1 MAKKITLKELA
12 AMTGTSVSTVSKAL
26 NQSTEISESTRRRI
40 VEVARASHYQ
50 FGKQSLPEE
59 RQKIVGFLV
68 PDVSNPYFA
77 RLWRGVE
84 DIAKAHDYS
93 VVACHTGENS
103 ELEVEQLMRIQR
115 LDVAGL
121 LAVPVREE
129 NFHNAQKSER

>member
-103 ELEVEQLMRIQR
+103 ELEVEQLMRI
-115 LDVAGL
+115 
-121 LAVPVREE
+121 
-129 NFHNAQKSER
+129 

>member
-50 FGKQSLPEE
+50 FGKHSLPEE
-59 RQKIVGFLV
+59 RQNIVGFLV

-84 DIAKAHDYS
+84 DIAKAHD
-93 VVACHTGENS
+93 
-103 ELEVEQLMRIQR
+103 
-115 LDVAGL
+115 
-121 LAVPVREE
+121 
-129 NFHNAQKSER
+129 

>member
-1 MAKKITLKELA
+1 MTLLHLQKTGGPYGEKITLKELA

-68 PDVSNPYFA
+68 PDVS
-77 RLWRGVE
+77 
-84 DIAKAHDYS
+84 I
-93 VVACHTGENS
+93 HTLPVSGE
-103 ELEVEQLMRIQR
+103 V
-115 LDVAGL
+115 
-121 LAVPVREE
+121 
-129 NFHNAQKSER
+129 

>member
-84 DIAKAHDYS
+84 DTLIIVTHTDYYTIDNSTAFIFNS
-93 VVACHTGENS
+93 V
-103 ELEVEQLMRIQR
+103 
-115 LDVAGL
+115 D
-121 LAVPVREE
+121 
-129 NFHNAQKSER
+129 

>member
-59 RQKIVGFLV
+59 RQKIVGFWYRMSPIHTL
-68 PDVSNPYFA
+68 PVS
-77 RLWRGVE
+77 G
-84 DIAKAHDYS
+84 
-93 VVACHTGENS
+93 
-103 ELEVEQLMRIQR
+103 
-115 LDVAGL
+115 
-121 LAVPVREE
+121 AVWKISP
-129 NFHNAQKSER
+129 KPMTIL